1 MITRFEFL
9 QSSVGGLRPCAT
21 AERSDRPRISLWHGA
36 LQKVGHLGVAQ
47 GDFNVLG
54 HVSAWQF
61 INRLT
66 WSINDSE
73 EYPLQFRAWRR
84 LAQDGDFNADIPLAM
99 IRVGGN
105 KVRIR
110 AYACEG
116 GVVEEAMEVFRHSG
130 SCPLP
135 CRIQWRDLKDAQEA
149 GQYVDGHWGIENGAL
164 RTRETGYDRLFL
176 IGETWWDNYEAVVK
190 LAVHR
195 VDPATTP
202 VSGGQG
208 VGVLLRFAGHVTGG
222 PRAFPSGQPK
232 WGYQPFGGLTW
243 LRWNRKQ
250 PSASPAIEFYPGDS
264 DTPARYGNY
273 NIRPKEWHILRAR
286 CENLQADETAT
297 GAARYSFKI
306 WAEASEEPSG
316 WQFEHLLESRTALR
330 AGSLGLIAHHVDA
343 SFGDVIVKRLA

>member
-54 HVSAWQF
+54 HVSGWQF

-164 RTRETGYDRLFL
+164 RTRETGYDR
-176 IGETWWDNYEAVVK
+176 
-190 LAVHR
+190 
-195 VDPATTP
+195 P
-202 VSGGQG
+202 VSYT
-208 VGVLLRFAGHVTGG
+208 H
-222 PRAFPSGQPK
+222 
-232 WGYQPFGGLTW
+232 LT
-243 LRWNRKQ
+243 LPTK
-250 PSASPAIEFYPGDS
+250 A
-264 DTPARYGNY
+264 
-273 NIRPKEWHILRAR
+273 
-286 CENLQADETAT
+286 
-297 GAARYSFKI
+297 
-306 WAEASEEPSG
+306 
-316 WQFEHLLESRTALR
+316 
-330 AGSLGLIAHHVDA
+330 
-343 SFGDVIVKRLA
+343 